1 MSLLLSPMAKNSSA
15 GFYNGVAT
23 QSLRFDRASDPF
35 LNRTA
40 TLGNRKTWTFSTW
53 LKRSGFTSAVQYIFG
68 TNLNNNDATSANIH
82 IGSDNMITVA
92 PWANYFVKTNAVLRD
107 VGAWYHIVVDFDTT
121 QAGSGNSS
129 RVNIYI
135 NGVDQPL
142 TNGGANLGEDT
153 EWAINLNQANT
164 RIGDLYG
171 DANELDGYLAET
183 NFVDGLS
190 LDASYFG
197 ETKNGV
203 WIPKKPVVSDYG
215 TNGFRLK
222 FNANG
227 LNTSSGTVS
236 SPTNIGD
243 DSSGKNNHFSVSNGI
258 VASDCNMPD
267 SPENNWCTINSIR
280 ESTVVNGSVALSEGN
295 LRSVDAGTTYGL
307 HWTST
312 FEMSSGKW
320 YWEVLAITLGSN
332 HANIGVCNAIQRGS
346 VTGTGVFYGNDGK
359 RNPAP
364 YNSDT
369 TSYGAS
375 YTDGDI
381 IGVAFDADNET
392 VTFYKNNASQGA
404 VGSVLTKANG
414 GYFAGVGDAQNSTTY
429 KYHVNFGQDGSFA
442 GELTGDAIGDKKDGN
457 GNGLF
462 KYAPPSGYLSL
473 CSNNLEEPNIGA
485 NSGIAEQA
493 DDYFNTHIYNGN
505 NNATRTFDIGFVS
518 DWAWFKADADGYG
531 HQLYDS
537 SRGVQKYL
545 RSNGSGTD
553 TVAGDVANSEGVID
567 FNDSGLL
574 KIGTDPFLNES
585 GTDGVIWN
593 WKAGGTTPKKT
604 YKVKV
609 VSDSTDY
616 GHGTG
621 SNKYQFFKSDGT
633 TGFGTNGV
641 DLDLQEGGT
650 YTFDWS
656 HSSAQSHPFRFSL
669 TNDGTHDSGTSAGS
683 EYTTGV
689 VKDDSAYTTTI
700 TVASGVANLYYY
712 CQSHSGMGAEVRT
725 NATHG
730 QTNFNGSILSVEQSN
745 TTSGFSIVTYTGT
758 GSNATVGHG
767 INAPEVLLVKS
778 RETSTY
784 WMVYHIGLGSNTSYL
799 SLNTTLAVDTG
810 GASAWD
816 STPPTD
822 SVFSIGTSSFVNP
835 SSDMV
840 AYCFHSV
847 EGYSKFGSY
856 TGNATSTPADGTFVF
871 LGFKPS
877 WVMLKRKDISGQ
889 WRIYDNK
896 RSPLNYMDELL
907 SADSSDGESEGSTSR
922 LDFLSNGFKLRGS
935 ASGTNKNGGTYVYM
949 AFGSSYKYANA
960 R

>member
-1 MSLLLSPMAKNSSA
+1 
-15 GFYNGVAT
+15 
-23 QSLRFDRASDPF
+23 
-35 LNRTA
+35 
-40 TLGNRKTWTFSTW
+40 
-53 LKRSGFTSAVQYIFG
+53 
-68 TNLNNNDATSANIH
+68 
-82 IGSDNMITVA
+82 
-92 PWANYFVKTNAVLRD
+92 
-107 VGAWYHIVVDFDTT
+107 
-121 QAGSGNSS
+121 
-129 RVNIYI
+129 
-135 NGVDQPL
+135 
-142 TNGGANLGEDT
+142 
-153 EWAINLNQANT
+153 
-164 RIGDLYG
+164 
-171 DANELDGYLAET
+171 
-183 NFVDGLS
+183 
-190 LDASYFG
+190 
-197 ETKNGV
+197 
-203 WIPKKPVVSDYG
+203 
-215 TNGFRLK
+215 
-222 FNANG
+222 
-227 LNTSSGTVS
+227 
-236 SPTNIGD
+236 
-243 DSSGKNNHFSVSNGI
+243 
-258 VASDCNMPD
+258 MPD

-320 YWEVLAITLGSN
+320 YWEVLAITLGGN
-332 HANIGVCNAIQRGS
+332 YANIGVCNAIQRGS

-364 YNSDT
+364 YNTDT

-414 GYFAGVGDAQNSTTY
+414 SYFAGVGDGQNSTTY

-574 KIGTDPFLNES
+574 KIGTDPYLNES

-669 TNDGTHDSGTSAGS
+669 TNDGTHSSGTSAGS

-835 SSDMV
+835 SSDMI